1 MKKLI
6 TVLALAVLVLAGC
19 SSSKDTNT
27 FTVGLECDYAPYNW
41 TTTEDKKSDY
51 SVLVDGS
58 KAAYCDGYD
67 VRIAGEIAKDLGK
80 TLVVKKISWDG
91 LIPAVQSGE
100 IDAIIAGMAP
110 TAERKQTISFSD
122 AYFEDQP
129 IQGIMVQSTSE
140 LANATSLNDFS
151 NKKIAAQLGT
161 LQERLIKQIPNGVA
175 TTSLDSY
182 GALMQSLQS
191 GTIDGYAVE
200 AVVGEQQIA
209 ETPGLTFITFAN
221 GGGFVIEPEDST
233 TAIGVKKDSVALLD
247 SINAA
252 LGKINADQRN
262 TWMKEAASKSDSE

>member
-1 MKKLI
+1 MKKII
-6 TVLALAVLVLAGC
+6 TVLTLSVLLLAGC
-19 SSSKDTNT
+19 SSSEDSNT

-51 SVLVDGS
+51 AVLVDGS

-67 VRIAGEIAKDLGK
+67 VRIAGGIAKELGK

-110 TAERKQTISFSD
+110 TAERKQTIGFSD
-122 AYFEDQP
+122 AYFKEQP

-140 LANATSLNDFS
+140 LANAKSLNEFS

-161 LQERLIKQIPNGVA
+161 LQERLIKQIPDRVE

-182 GALMQSLQS
+182 GALMQALQS

-200 AVVGEQQIA
+200 AVVGVQQSL
-209 ETPGLTFITFAN
+209 ETPGLSFITFDN
-221 GGGFVIEPEDST
+221 GKGFEIAPEDST
-233 TAIGVKKDSVALLD
+233 TAIGVKKDATDFLE
-247 SINAA
+247 SINGA
-252 LGKINADQRN
+252 LQKINEDQRI
-262 TWMKEAASKSDSE
+262 TWMKEATSKSDSE